1 MYIKI
6 HKAYRMIIALADSDL
21 IGKNFEEGKKQIE
34 VKSSFFKGEKKTRDE
49 VIKILKSMYK
59 EDATFNIVGKESIS
73 CALEAG
79 IIKENGIIKID
90 GIPIALV
97 LL

>member
-6 HKAYRMIIALADSDL
+6 HKAYRSVIALADSDL
-21 IGKNFEEGKKQIE
+21 IGKNFEEGNKQIE
-34 VKSSFFKGEKKTRDE
+34 VKPSFFKGEEKTRDE
-49 VIKILKSMYK
+49 IIKILKSMHK
-59 EDATFNIVGKESIS
+59 EDATFNIVGEESIS

-79 IIKENGIIKID
+79 IIKEHGIIKID
-90 GIPIALV
+90 NIPIALV